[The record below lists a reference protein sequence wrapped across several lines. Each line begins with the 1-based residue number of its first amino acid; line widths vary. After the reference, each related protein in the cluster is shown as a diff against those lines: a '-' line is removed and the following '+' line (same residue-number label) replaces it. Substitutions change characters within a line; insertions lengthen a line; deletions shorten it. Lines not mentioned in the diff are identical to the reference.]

1 MMNIHLHIIQ
11 KKISSIQFGILR
23 YWENEE
29 QKSMQVKV
37 VINGK
42 DSVNCMMIDSDTPV
56 SLLNQHVN
64 IVQKYHEDY
73 LFASGTVTNE
83 AKKPN
88 ILTVKLIKASWFTK
102 MQKGNIS
109 WLQEIQKYD
118 HFESKDLKKIA

>member
-1 MMNIHLHIIQ
+1 MNIHLHIIQ
-11 KKISSIQFGILR
+11 KKISSIQYGILR

-42 DSVNCMMIDSDTPV
+42 DSVNCMMIDSDAPL
-56 SLLNQHVN
+56 SLLNQQVN

-88 ILTVKLIKASWFTK
+88 ILTVKMIKASWFTK

-118 HFESKDLKKIA
+118 HFESRDLKKIA